1 MVKQQA
7 PNGPARTGPGQNC
20 PLPPLSC
27 LAMFPWLSSHIPPF
41 YFEEMEAE
49 NFCDGTN
56 QGTKSKGALQGSPL
70 QTRVGPLSR
79 STAKELCRGH
89 HCRHR
94 WVRSVGPLHA
104 SFCDK
109 HVGLTQEDE
118 YFTGELTLG
127 RICPPMHEMRVR
139 FLGQERSP
147 GEGNGNPLQYS
158 CPGNP
163 MDRGAWRATVHA
175 VQSRTRLSTPAP
187 ACP

>member
-1 MVKQQA
+1 MQRVEWTAGFLQTVRSGSKMERLACGQSVNSRA
-7 PNGPARTGPGQNC
+7 IKPWDSVFNGP
-20 PLPPLSC
+20 
-27 LAMFPWLSSHIPPF
+27 
-41 YFEEMEAE
+41 
-49 NFCDGTN
+49 
-56 QGTKSKGALQGSPL
+56 LQA
-70 QTRVGPLSR
+70 RVGPLSR

-187 ACP
+187 ARP